1 MKMHKTQS
9 LGLAFK
15 FQALLQLSS
24 FKFAPASILFVT
36 NNRSTAVLG
45 IAMLMLGMLF
55 CIRRRNHRTH
65 NNSEEVSKEDME
77 LPIFDL
83 STIAHATDNFSSRNK
98 LGEGGFGPV
107 FKVTNSYLPVETIFY
122 V

>member
-1 MKMHKTQS
+1 MYSVCKCEKRELQS
-9 LGLAFK
+9 EKEG
-15 FQALLQLSS
+15 S
-24 FKFAPASILFVT
+24 

>member
-107 FKVTNSYLPVETIFY
+107 FKTKQEEKHLIGVSA
-122 V
+122 